1 MKLLTN
7 HKQLSEQFVSLC
19 NNYDHFK
26 WAIAWAGNEAR
37 FDLAKILSKNKY
49 KLNRLIVG
57 LHFFQTDPLFIE
69 HYMNNPA
76 VRFIK
81 QTEGVFH
88 PKVYFFYNSPND
100 WTAIIG
106 SANFTLSAF
115 TKNREANILFN
126 QDDGKDLYEQ
136 LNQYI
141 ESIWNNADDFT
152 TKDLES
158 YKILY
163 KFQKPRLDSLCKS
176 IVNNKTKR
184 IESSVIDVMTWD
196 SYMNSIKQEDSAVIN
211 SRIRLLN
218 KAQEIF
224 GEYSSFN
231 DIPLDYR
238 KCLAGFA
245 EKMPGVKDVD
255 WRFFGSMQGAGQY
268 KNAINTG
275 SVIAKAIDK
284 IPLYG
289 NITEKQFKQYCN
301 VFKQESKNP
310 LACATRLL
318 AIKRPDTF
326 ICIDS
331 KNKKNLCRAFQ
342 IPQSHLT
349 LDTYWELIVE
359 RVKRMA
365 WYEEIGGAR
374 DKAIKK
380 YQVAMLDCFY
390 YEENS

>member
-1 MKLLTN
+1 MRLLTN
-7 HKQLSEQFVSLC
+7 HRQLSTQFSLLC
-19 NNYDHFK
+19 KHYYHYK
-26 WAIAWAGNEAR
+26 WAIAWAGKEAG
-37 FDLAKILSKNKY
+37 FDLARILRSNKNK
-49 KLNRLIVG
+49 LDRLIVG

-126 QDDGKDLYEQ
+126 QDDGGNLYKE

-141 ESIWNNADDFT
+141 ESIWNNADGFT
-152 TKDLES
+152 AKDLES
-158 YKILY
+158 YKSLY
-163 KFQKPRLDSLCKS
+163 KFQKPRLHSLCKS

-196 SYMNSIKQEDSAVIN
+196 SYMNSIKQEDSAVIKA
-211 SRIRLLN
+211 RITILD

-224 GEYSSFN
+224 SKYSSFN

-275 SVIAKAIDK
+275 SAIAKAIDM
-284 IPLYG
+284 IPLHG
-289 NITEKQFKQYCN
+289 DITEKQFKQYCN

-331 KNKKNLCRAFQ
+331 KNKKNLCKAFR
-342 IPQSHLT
+342 IPQAHLT
-349 LDTYWELIVE
+349 LDSYWELIVE

-365 WYEEIGGAR
+365 WYEERGGTR
-374 DKAIKK
+374 DKAIKN

-390 YEENS
+390 YEEN